1 MNATELWLAI
11 GSGLGAAGGVWALAI
26 IVIHLRAGR
35 VHPPMLST
43 LAHRHHKARQLALAG
58 DHAAAEHHY
67 RLLRIVQRR
76 IHGTRSITA
85 IHTQHQ
91 LARSLARQ
99 GKYHAAER
107 EYRSSLHARVRLLGP
122 DHMSVFVARLQIAKM
137 QLLQGK
143 LKQAEK
149 EYRHLLADQTR
160 VLGPDHQDTQFT
172 REALENLLRGKRHAA

>member
-1 MNATELWLAI
+1 MSATELWLAI
-11 GSGLGAAGGVWALAI
+11 GGGLGAAGALWTLAI
-26 IVIHLRAGR
+26 IAVHLRAGR
-35 VHPPMLST
+35 VHPPPLST
-43 LAHRHHKARQLALAG
+43 LAHRHYQARQLALAG

-91 LARSLARQ
+91 LARSLAQQ

-122 DHMSVFVARLQIAKM
+122 DHLSVFVARLQIAKM
-137 QLLQGK
+137 QLMQGK
-143 LKQAEK
+143 LRQAEK

-160 VLGPDHQDTQFT
+160 VLGSDHPDTQFT
-172 REALENLLRGKRHAA
+172 QEALDSLVKAKRHID

>member
-11 GSGLGAAGGVWALAI
+11 GGGLGAAGGLWALGI
-26 IVIHLRAGR
+26 IVVHLRAGR
-35 VHPPMLST
+35 VHPPVLST

-58 DHAAAEHHY
+58 DHASAEHHY
-67 RLLRIVQRR
+67 RHLRIAHRR
-76 IHGTRSITA
+76 VHGTRNISA
-85 IHTQHQ
+85 VHAQHQ

-107 EYRSSLHARVRLLGP
+107 EYRSSLHTRVRLLGP

-137 QLLQGK
+137 LLLQGK
-143 LKQAEK
+143 IEKAEK
-149 EYRHLLADQTR
+149 EYRALLADQTR

-172 REALENLLRGKRHAA
+172 REALENLTRGKHHAA